1 MKVKVSKSIW
11 FTSITLVTKEL
22 DLCDVSPTGC
32 PIPKGRTS
40 LSITKDIP
48 SFVPAVSGLFRVRK
62 LMIELLQCMYCT
74 DDV

>member
-1 MKVKVSKSIW
+1 MKVTVSKKVW
-11 FTSITLVTKEL
+11 FVTIPLVTKEL
-22 DLCDVSPTGC
+22 DLCDISPIGC

-48 SFVPAVSGLFRVRK
+48 SFVPAVSGLVRVGK
-62 LMIELLQCMYCT
+62 LTIELLQCMYCT